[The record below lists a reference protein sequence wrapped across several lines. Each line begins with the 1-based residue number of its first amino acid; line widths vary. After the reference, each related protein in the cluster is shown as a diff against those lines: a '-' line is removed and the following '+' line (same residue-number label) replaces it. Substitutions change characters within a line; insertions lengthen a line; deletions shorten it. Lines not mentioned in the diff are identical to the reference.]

1 MGKSLKFRELRLGR
15 DAYDKRV
22 GSVTIAAS
30 PPPRAAIMTNLLTQL
45 RWQDAVD
52 IALIASVV
60 YWLSLLIRGTRAVQ
74 MLGGLV
80 VLFAIYLFSQV
91 FELYTLNW
99 VLDNFLSSILLVIVV
114 LFQNDIRRALTEVG
128 RGSFWGG
135 KERTASGPLVEELT
149 KAVIR
154 LAGRRVGALIVVA
167 REVGLNEYIRTG
179 VPLHAE
185 VRKELIESI
194 FLPGAPLHDGA
205 LIIQQGQIVAAGCI
219 LPLTSNP
226 NVRQHFGTRH
236 RAAMGLTEE
245 TDAIV
250 VVVSE
255 EEGTIS
261 LVREGR
267 MTRVLD
273 ADAVR
278 DALQPLFAHD
288 VG

>member
-1 MGKSLKFRELRLGR
+1 
-15 DAYDKRV
+15 
-22 GSVTIAAS
+22 
-30 PPPRAAIMTNLLTQL
+30 
-45 RWQDAVD
+45 
-52 IALIASVV
+52 
-60 YWLSLLIRGTRAVQ
+60 IRGTRAVQ

-80 VLFAIYLFSQV
+80 VLFATYLFSQV

-128 RGSFWGG
+128 RGSFLGV

-154 LAGRRVGALIVVA
+154 LAGKRVGALIVVA

-179 VPLHAE
+179 IPLHAE

-219 LPLTSNP
+219 LPLTSNS